1 MIEDNEEHINEYE
14 SVIGLEV
21 HAELS
26 TKTKIYCSCRNV
38 FGGTPNTNVCPIC
51 MGLPGALPSLNK
63 KVVEYAVKA
72 GIAMNCHIN
81 NISGHDRK
89 NYFYPDLP
97 KAYQI
102 SQWETPIC
110 ENGYLDIVSDGRIK
124 RIGINRIHIEEDAGK
139 LLHESEKNSLAD
151 FNRCGVPL
159 IEIVSEPDMN
169 NSSQAKAYLETIK
182 MILQYIGV
190 SDCKM
195 QEGSIRCDVNVSLR
209 KKGSSELGTRCELK
223 NVNSFSGAIRGIE
236 YEILRQTQILKSG
249 GVIEQETRRWDDAS
263 GKSIIMRTKE
273 NAQDYRYFPEP
284 DLKAIVISDYEIEKL
299 KETLPELP
307 NKKIWRY
314 INEYGFSQIDAELI
328 VESIERAELFDKSV
342 TLDICKPKNI
352 CNWILSDIA
361 KIQNETGLAISD
373 MNITANKLCTLI
385 SEVEKGN
392 ISNTTGKTVLSI
404 MVKSGKTPLDII
416 KENNM
421 IQNSDRGS
429 LRRIVC
435 EVLSENQ
442 KSVNDYKNG
451 KEKAL
456 GFIVGKCMQKSKGTA
471 NPSMLREIILS
482 EI

>member
-1 MIEDNEEHINEYE
+1 MIGNNKEYINEYE
-14 SVIGLEV
+14 AVIGLEV

-38 FGGTPNTNVCPIC
+38 FGGSPNTHVCPIC

-72 GIAMNCHIN
+72 GLAMNCHIN
-81 NISGHDRK
+81 NISHHDRK

-102 SQWETPIC
+102 SQWEVPIC
-110 ENGYLDIVSDGRIK
+110 ENGYLDVVSDGNIK
-124 RIGINRIHIEEDAGK
+124 RVGINRIHIEEDAGK
-139 LLHESEKNSLAD
+139 LLHESVENSLAD

-159 IEIVSEPDMN
+159 IEIVSEPDMES
-169 NSSQAKAYLETIK
+169 SSQAKAYLETIK
-182 MILQYIGV
+182 MILKYIGV

-236 YEILRQTQILKSG
+236 YEILRQTEILKSG
-249 GVIEQETRRWDDAS
+249 GIIEQETRRWDDV
-263 GKSIIMRTKE
+263 GGRSIVMRTKE
-273 NAQDYRYFPEP
+273 NANDYRYFPEP
-284 DLKAIVISDYEIEKL
+284 DLRNLVIDNDEIENIRR
-299 KETLPELP
+299 TIPELP
-307 NKKIWRY
+307 NAKIWRY
-314 INEYGFSQIDAELI
+314 MNEFGFSQIDAELI
-328 VESIERAELFDKSV
+328 AESAEKAKLFDESV
-342 TLDICKPKNI
+342 KLKICKPKII
-352 CNWILSDIA
+352 CNWILSDIS
-361 KIQNETGLAISD
+361 KIQNETGFAISD

-392 ISNTTGKTVLSI
+392 ISNTSGKTILSI
-404 MVKSGKTPLDII
+404 MIKSGGEPLDII
-416 KENNM
+416 KEKNM
-421 IQNSDRGS
+421 AQNSDKES
-429 LRRIVC
+429 LRNIVC

-451 KEKAL
+451 KEKVL
-456 GFIVGKCMQKSKGTA
+456 GFIVGKCMQKSNGTA